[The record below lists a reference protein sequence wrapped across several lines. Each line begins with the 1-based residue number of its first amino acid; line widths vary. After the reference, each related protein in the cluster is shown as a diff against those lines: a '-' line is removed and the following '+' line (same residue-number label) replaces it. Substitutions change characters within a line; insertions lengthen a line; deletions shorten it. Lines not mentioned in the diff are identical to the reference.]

1 MPKIAIVA
9 GEASGDL
16 LGSHLIQ
23 ALKAQ
28 RSDLTFIGIAGPK
41 MIAQG
46 AKSLFSIE
54 KLSVRGYVEVLKH
67 LYGLLRLRK
76 NLFKQLLAE
85 KPAVFIGVDAPDFN
99 FWLERK
105 FKKQNIPAVHYVS
118 PSIWAWR
125 GGRMGKIKR
134 AVSHV
139 LALFPF
145 EPALYDA
152 AGVPVTYVGHPLA
165 DELPLEPNTHTARV
179 TLKLKQ
185 DVLVVAM
192 LPGSRQSEVKQHAAL
207 FVKTAHIMTADYKKA
222 QSQGFTLE
230 SLDLKGVALDG
241 VVLKDTIFK
250 EVKFLVPLI
259 TRETRDI
266 FQHAL
271 HQSFVDYPDVE
282 LDLQILFGHAHDAME
297 AADIVIVAS
306 GTATLEAALLKK
318 PMVITYRMP
327 TLSWWILKRMRYQVF
342 VGLPN
347 ILAGKFL
354 VPELLQNEAT
364 SQNLAD
370 AAKRLLSDS
379 HYLQEIKQ
387 EFTKIHISLKQN
399 AAQKAAAVILA
410 YL

>member
-16 LGSHLIQ
+16 LGSHLIR

-41 MIAQG
+41 MIG
-46 AKSLFSIE
+46 EGTTSLFPIE

-67 LYGLLRLRK
+67 LYGLLKLRK
-76 NLFKQLLAE
+76 SLLKQLLAE
-85 KPAVFIGVDAPDFN
+85 KPDIFIGVDAPDFN

-105 FKKQNIPAVHYVS
+105 LKKHSIPTIHYVS

-145 EPALYDA
+145 EPALYEK
-152 AGVPVTYVGHPLA
+152 AGVAVTYVGHPLA
-165 DELPLEPNTHTARV
+165 DELPLKPSKTAAREI
-179 TLKLKQ
+179 LKIEKNK
-185 DVLVVAM
+185 LVIAM
-192 LPGSRQSEVKQHAAL
+192 LPGSRQSEVKQHADL
-207 FVKTAHIMTADYKKA
+207 LIKTAKIISKENKN
-222 QSQGFTLE
+222 SQ
-230 SLDLKGVALDG
+230 
-241 VVLKDTIFK
+241 
-250 EVKFLVPLI
+250 FLVPLI
-259 TRETRDI
+259 TRETRQL
-266 FQHAL
+266 FETAL
-271 HQSFVDYPDVE
+271 YNNISHNQANLNNDDTTDE
-282 LDLQILFGHAHDAME
+282 TLDLDILFGHAHDAME

-327 TLSWWILKRMRYQVF
+327 AISWQILKRMRYQPY

-354 VPELLQNEAT
+354 VPELLQYDAT
-364 SQNLAD
+364 PQKLAD
-370 AAKRLLSDS
+370 AVASLLSDDA
-379 HYLQEIKQ
+379 YLKEINQ
-387 EFTKIHISLKQN
+387 EFTTIHHNLRQN
-399 AAQKAAAVILA
+399 SAKKAADVVLS
-410 YL
+410 YLH

>member
-16 LGSHLIQ
+16 LGHHLIR
-23 ALKAQ
+23 ALKAK

-41 MIAQG
+41 MISEG
-46 AKSLFSIE
+46 AKSLFPLE

-67 LYGLLRLRK
+67 LIGLLKLRK
-76 NLFKQLLAE
+76 NLLLQLLSE
-85 KPAVFIGVDAPDFN
+85 KPAVFIGIDAPDFN

-105 FKKQNIPAVHYVS
+105 FKAKGIPAIHYVS

-145 EPALYDA
+145 EPALYEA
-152 AGVPVTYVGHPLA
+152 ANVPVTYVGHPLA
-165 DELPLEPNTHTARV
+165 DELPLEPDQKAARE
-179 TLKLKQ
+179 TLKIKQ
-185 DVLVVAM
+185 DKLVIAM
-192 LPGSRQSEVKQHAAL
+192 LPGSRQSEVSQHAAL
-207 FVKTAHIMTADYKKA
+207 FVKAAHLLTQKQMSLQISGA
-222 QSQGFTLE
+222 QFSGIQFSG
-230 SLDLKGVALDG
+230 
-241 VVLKDTIFK
+241 IQ
-250 EVKFLVPLI
+250 FLVPLI

-266 FQHAL
+266 FEHAI
-271 HQSFVDYPDVE
+271 HQTYMEYPDMDI
-282 LDLQILFGHAHDAME
+282 DLQLLFGHAHDAME

-306 GTATLEAALLKK
+306 GTATLEAALLKR

-327 TLSWWILKRMRYQVF
+327 ALSWWILKRMRYQPF

-354 VPELLQNEAT
+354 VPELLQDEAT
-364 SQNLAD
+364 PENLTD
-370 AAKRLLSDS
+370 ATQRLLSDS
-379 HYLQEIKQ
+379 NYLAEIKQ
-387 EFTKIHISLKQN
+387 EFTKIHLSLKQN
-399 AAQKAAAVILA
+399 AAEKAANVILS
-410 YL
+410 YIK